1 MAIIGTG
8 QVTLVDITDAYSVIL
23 TSEAYVFPGTTS
35 AAKEGSTTTQII
47 AMRGASQVAASV
59 TLSECTVPTGITLT
73 KDTDA
78 TAPTLTITASTSLT
92 AHGEVVI
99 PVHIGTDITITK
111 KFSVGIAFTGS
122 TGNPGATGAPGNG
135 VSSTTIT
142 YQASSNGTTIPTG
155 TWSSTIPSVTAG
167 QYLWTRTVFAY
178 TDSTTSTAYS
188 VGMMGATGNPGA
200 TGAPG
205 NGISST
211 SVTYQASSS
220 GTTAPTGTWSSTI
233 PEVSASQYLWS
244 RTILTYTDSTTSTS
258 YAVGMM
264 GAKGDPGA
272 KGDTGATGAPGAD
285 AITLSITSSNGLIFK
300 NTAVSTVLTA
310 HVYKAGVELT
320 AAQIAAIGTISW
332 YKDGSTTAAATGTTL
347 TIDSGDVTNQ
357 ASYVASI
364 AS

>member
-8 QVTLVDITDAYSVIL
+8 QVTLVDLTDAYSVIL

-35 AAKEGSTTTQII
+35 AAKAGSTTTQII

-122 TGNPGATGAPGNG
+122 TGNPGATGAPGK
-135 VSSTTIT
+135 
-142 YQASSNGTTIPTG
+142 
-155 TWSSTIPSVTAG
+155 
-167 QYLWTRTVFAY
+167 
-178 TDSTTSTAYS
+178 
-188 VGMMGATGNPGA
+188 
-200 TGAPG
+200 
-205 NGISST
+205 GISST

-233 PEVSASQYLWS
+233 PAVSASQYLWS

-264 GAKGDPGA
+264 GAKGDA
-272 KGDTGATGAPGAD
+272 GATGAPGAD